1 MSPEESYMTDFDQ
14 SESKK
19 LSFRVT
25 ELSEEEK
32 KCIYQQVIENTTWL
46 FFVTCQKNW
55 ICDAASHS
63 ANVILY
69 DVDQPMYQLRN
80 SSSDTFIFLFFDFVW
95 NYQNESGSWF
105 DGGWSNL

>member
-46 FFVTCQKNW
+46 FFVTCQKN
-55 ICDAASHS
+55 
-63 ANVILY
+63 
-69 DVDQPMYQLRN
+69 
-80 SSSDTFIFLFFDFVW
+80 
-95 NYQNESGSWF
+95 
-105 DGGWSNL
+105 